1 MRATSAPRTTLIM
14 STPLAPDTVL
24 APEDNDRPIA
34 IAVRRPLS
42 DRVYRSVAYGGG
54 FSTLV
59 IMGLIGAF
67 LLVKSLPALRQAN
80 LSFLTETRWVPQG
93 GHFGILAVLV
103 GTVMIASVACV
114 LAIPM
119 AIGASLF
126 ITEYSPRWLRRPL
139 TSLVDL
145 LAAIPS
151 LIYGLWG
158 RVYLQPKLLGVAR
171 WLTDHLGFIPFFHT
185 NSRNFTA
192 SAFIAGVV
200 VSLMVLPIATAVMRE
215 VFAQAPP
222 GEKEGA
228 LALGATRWAMVRTVV
243 LPFGRGGIIGG
254 SMLGLGRALGETIA
268 VTLIVSPLFK
278 PSVHILQTGT
288 NSFSALIALRFGEAN
303 AFGISALMAAGLALF
318 VMTLVVNALASIV
331 VSHSRSGTAT
341 EI

>member
-1 MRATSAPRTTLIM
+1 M
-14 STPLAPDTVL
+14 STAQIADVALG
-24 APEDNDRPIA
+24 PEDDDRPFE
-34 IAVRRPLS
+34 IAVRRPVA
-42 DRVYRSVAYGGG
+42 DKIYRSVAYCSGG
-54 FSTLV
+54 STLA
-59 IMGLIGAF
+59 IMGLIGLF
-67 LLVKSLPALRQAN
+67 LVIKSWPALRHAK
-80 LSFLTETRWVPQG
+80 LSFLTETRWVPEG

-103 GTVMIASVACV
+103 GTFMIAMVAMAI
-114 LAIPM
+114 AIPV

-126 ITEYSPRWLRRPL
+126 ITDYSPRWMRRPL

-158 RVYLQPKLLGVAR
+158 RAFLQPRLLGVAR
-171 WLTDHLGFIPFFHT
+171 WLTDHLGFIPIFHT
-185 NSRNFTA
+185 TTRNFTA

-215 VFAQAPP
+215 VFSQAPP

-243 LPFGRGGIIGG
+243 LPFGKGGIIGG

-268 VTLIVSPLFK
+268 VVLIISPLFK
-278 PSVHILQTGT
+278 PSIHILQTGT
-288 NSFSALIALRFGEAN
+288 NSFSALIANESGEASP
-303 AFGISALMAAGLALF
+303 FGISALMAAGLVLF
-318 VMTLVVNALASIV
+318 LITLIVNAVASIV
-331 VSHSRSGTAT
+331 VRRSRSGTAT

>member
-1 MRATSAPRTTLIM
+1 MRVSKPIMSAP
-14 STPLAPDTVL
+14 PPADGALA
-24 APEDNDRPIA
+24 AEDDRPFA
-34 IAVRRPLS
+34 IAVRRPVS
-42 DRVYRSVAYGGG
+42 DTIYRCVAYAGGV
-54 FSTLV
+54 STLA

-67 LLVKSLPALRQAN
+67 LLVKSLPALRQAK
-80 LSFLTETRWVPQG
+80 LSFLTESRWVPQG

-103 GTVMIASVACV
+103 GTVMIAVVAIV
-114 LAIPM
+114 IAIPL

-126 ITEYSPRWLRRPL
+126 ITDYSPRWLRRPL
-139 TSLVDL
+139 TSLIDL

-158 RVYLQPKLLGVAR
+158 RSYLQPKLLGVAR
-171 WLTDHLGFIPFFHT
+171 WLTDHFSFIPFFHT
-185 NSRNFTA
+185 TRRNFTA

-268 VTLIVSPLFK
+268 VTLIISPLFS

-288 NSFSALIALRFGEAN
+288 NSFAALIALRFGEAN
-303 AFGISALMAAGLALF
+303 SFGISALMAAGLVLF
-318 VMTLVVNALASIV
+318 VITLIVNAMASVV
-331 VSHSRSGTAT
+331 VSRSRSGTAT